1 MPRIP
6 GERSIAIT
14 RPVGKGEKTAEFVR
28 KLGWSP
34 FIVHAVELKPIERS
48 IIHENFSKVINGGY
62 LDWLVFMSSAGV
74 DAFFDMLRS
83 HSRTLPSAMGKIRI
97 MAVGPKTSEALER
110 RGVRGTIVPED
121 YSSSGIA
128 SYLSKFGS
136 KGHRVVLVRSS
147 AADERLATALVT
159 RGLAVETITT
169 YESVIPANLES
180 AWTFLSEL
188 EKGQFQAVLFTSAV
202 SASNM
207 FSIAEGHASSQL
219 VQLLRPCIVGAI
231 GPATAEKLEE
241 LGVSSRVPG
250 RYLIEDAIEGLVN
263 EYEKK
268 MVVNAGAFS

>member
-34 FIVHAVELKPIERS
+34 FIVHAVELKPVERS
-48 IIHENFSKVINGGY
+48 IIREEFSKVINEDPV
-62 LDWLVFMSSAGV
+62 DWLVFMSSTGV
-74 DAFFDMLRS
+74 DAFFDMLQS
-83 HSRTLPSAMGKIRI
+83 HSSVLPSAMGKIGI
-97 MAVGPKTSEALER
+97 MAVGPKTSEALKR
-110 RGVRGTIVPED
+110 HGVKETILPGE

-128 SYLSKFGS
+128 SHLSKVGL
-136 KGHRVVLVRSS
+136 KGQRVVLVRSS
-147 AADERLATALVT
+147 AADDRLATALVG

-169 YESVIPANLES
+169 YESVIPADLES
-180 AWTFLSEL
+180 MLSFFSGL
-188 EKGQFQAVLFTSAV
+188 EKEQFQAVLFTSAV
-202 SASNM
+202 SASNLFNM
-207 FSIAEGHASSQL
+207 AESHAASQL
-219 VQLLRPCIVGAI
+219 VHLLKPCIVGAI

-241 LGVSSRVPG
+241 LGVSPKLPR
-250 RYLIEDAIEGLVN
+250 RYLIEDAIEGLVT